1 MTGTGA
7 AFAGGALAAVA
18 VADLAA
24 ALAPGRGRLAGA
36 ARGLAAAG
44 SDGRDP
50 GAAERRRLLATGAA
64 AAFGLGAF
72 LFGPAAGLA
81 AAAAGPAAVARL
93 LRMRRDRYRAAVER
107 DAATIAAGLAD
118 ALAGGHSLRGAIGQ
132 AATGLTGPAGRE
144 LARAASALALGAT
157 TDDVLREFAARA
169 GGPASAAVAAA
180 CLLQRRAGGDL
191 AALLRRSAA
200 SFEDEQR
207 LAGEVKA
214 ATAQAR
220 FTALVVMLMPLGG
233 ALLAELAS
241 PGFAAGLL
249 ASPLTIWL
257 AGMAAAMQV
266 GAWFAIKRLARVQV

>member
-1 MTGTGA
+1 VTATGA
-7 AFAGGALAAVA
+7 AFAAGALAAAGLAELAVA
-18 VADLAA
+18 VAPRRGPAAA
-24 ALAPGRGRLAGA
+24 ALRTL
-36 ARGLAAAG
+36 LAAG

-50 GAAERRRLLATGAA
+50 GAAERRRLLAAGAA

-72 LFGPAAGLA
+72 LFGPRAGLV
-81 AAAAGPAAVARL
+81 AAVAGAASSSRL
-93 LRMRRDRYRAAVER
+93 LALRRERHRAAVER
-107 DAATIAAGLAD
+107 GAADVAIALAD
-118 ALAGGHSLRGAIGQ
+118 ALAGGHSLRGAVAQ
-132 AATGLTGPAGRE
+132 AATGVPGAAGRE
-144 LARAASALALGAT
+144 LGRAAAELELGAT
-157 TDDVLREFAARA
+157 TDDVLAGFAARA
-169 GGPASAAVAAA
+169 GGPATGAVVAA

-233 ALLAELAS
+233 ALLAELGR

-249 ASPLTIWL
+249 ASPLTAWL
-257 AGMAAAMQV
+257 AGMALAMQA
-266 GAWFAIKRLARVQV
+266 GAWFAIRRLARVEA